1 MSGAAIGLI
10 VVIAGAAYYVI
21 SRGKRS
27 HATGAFRNKPTRDA
41 GGALFSDGGDRDPDA
56 GDAGDA
62 GGDGGAGDG
71 GGGDGGGE

>member
-1 MSGAAIGLI
+1 MSGAAIGLV
-10 VVIAGAAYYVI
+10 VVIACAAYYVI

-27 HATGAFRNKPTRDA
+27 HATGAFRNKSTRDA
-41 GGALFSDGGDRDPDA
+41 GGALFSDGGDRDLDA

-62 GGDGGAGDG
+62 AGDGGGG